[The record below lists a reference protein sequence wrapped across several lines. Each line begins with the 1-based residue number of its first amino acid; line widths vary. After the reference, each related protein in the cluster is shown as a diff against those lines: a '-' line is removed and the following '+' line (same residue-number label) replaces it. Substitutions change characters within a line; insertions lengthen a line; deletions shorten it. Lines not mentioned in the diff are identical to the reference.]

1 MGAFKK
7 AVYKEKSL
15 DLKPGDALVFYTDG
29 IIECKNKNGEMFG
42 YDRLKEQ
49 LLICWSDNPKQY
61 YENIYKAYLDYV
73 GSDKDAEDDL
83 TIIVL
88 QYQK

>member
-1 MGAFKK
+1 
-7 AVYKEKSL
+7 
-15 DLKPGDALVFYTDG
+15 
-29 IIECKNKNGEMFG
+29 MFG

-49 LLICWSDNPKQY
+49 LLLCWSDNPKEY
-61 YENIYKAYLDYV
+61 YENIYKAYLNYV